1 MRALP
6 FGNVMSVHVFLRVA
20 NNLWAILVLIF
31 DVYISNYFDDFV
43 ALAAVPETQAVTAAV
58 SMAFQALGW
67 IFAETGDKAPPFDSL
82 VIGLGIMIDVSSL
95 HRGVVPIDNTVN
107 RKLELSMVLQQMLD
121 QGILPRQE
129 ALKLRGRLQFVAGQI
144 FGRVAKRCL
153 AIVTQHAYGEHG
165 PTISDE
171 ARQALQLFHQLINMD
186 VPRTLSLAN
195 TTT

>member
-1 MRALP
+1 
-6 FGNVMSVHVFLRVA
+6 
-20 NNLWAILVLIF
+20 
-31 DVYISNYFDDFV
+31 
-43 ALAAVPETQAVTAAV
+43 
-58 SMAFQALGW
+58 
-67 IFAETGDKAPPFDSL
+67 
-82 VIGLGIMIDVSSL
+82 MIDVSSL
-95 HRGVVPIDNTVN
+95 HRGVVTINNTVN